1 MYELEDATWSQ
12 QISIAADLNQPLLLQ
27 CSNDHPDY
35 IEWRFNGVSLFPS
48 NVSMIGSLIAG
59 RDLLIQKMTDIVVGN
74 YSCIATWF
82 VNRTVVVVTYIVTI
96 TKDLYN
102 GTSLITIDHPEHAIW
117 GNKYELN
124 CHTSPDADASV
135 VWLKNGNIISYNHSL
150 AFDAIFTNDSGL
162 YTCTFDPD
170 HSMSQSV
177 GVEVFVPPMFLTEK
191 VRTILLMQGA
201 TVPKT
206 LIDCRVTG
214 IPVPSVRLY
223 KNGILQSVTSINAT
237 DADYAIYQ
245 CFANNS
251 AGLSNQIIRALR
263 QDTFNAPSNLQCS
276 TTMTS
281 GTMYN
286 ISISWMIPTYFWP
299 PKTINY
305 IIYYCSGQ
313 NVMDYRSTTTDTHYH
328 LQLDAVVDKTVY
340 VSSVYGGGVSQSAP
354 SFCQVPQPNQ
364 LQSIELNVDCQRG
377 VARWLAEDGTF
388 LSTSPSPYVWKYC
401 FNENQTLHAN
411 QSTSGKFIVELP
423 SRNSICAFR
432 VHYKYGLES
441 LSSTLLYCYYQKKAD
456 IFVSKSLNCSSPP
469 TSNILQVAEILEFA
483 LSASFFI
490 IMTVVV
496 LLVAVSIILKRKLT
510 SARVNAILKL
520 AAPSNWDIA
529 LPDIDLKPTD
539 CSSVV
544 TTIDDLC
551 YATSEAINSCDGKE
565 TWQHEAFGS
574 CTNDGLLVGQVA
586 KKGSTRRQVSVLS
599 SWMEAWNILHSDC
612 AQTALELVKYQHIIC
627 QLFAPDGSSL
637 EPVPSRLTSRH
648 YSTIWCT
655 WSEPPTMQAMR
666 FASVSTLAGATRG
679 QSAILPTGAGSQ
691 AVVESTPPRPC
702 AAPVARDL
710 QRVHTTL

>member
-102 GTSLITIDHPEHAIW
+102 GTLLITIDHPEHAIW

-286 ISISWMIPTYFWP
+286 VSISWMIPTYFWP

-305 IIYYCSGQ
+305 NIYYCSGQ

-377 VARWLAEDGTF
+377 IARWLAEDGTF

-401 FNENQTLHAN
+401 FNENQTLIEPSRTSLIGIENNSSLLQTAAGIDAICAYGWNVTISDEGFDIPLKVCSPNDNTSIAICLKLLSLGIHCVLLYPMLPSMECAATSHMSK
-411 QSTSGKFIVELP
+411 STSGKFIVELP

-469 TSNILQVAEILEFA
+469 TSNILQAAEILEFA

-510 SARVNAILKL
+510 SARVNAVLKL

-574 CTNDGLLVGQVA
+574 CT
-586 KKGSTRRQVSVLS
+586 SESLS
-599 SWMEAWNILHSDC
+599 DP
-612 AQTALELVKYQHIIC
+612 YQLPSC
-627 QLFAPDGSSL
+627 DTSASSYG
-637 EPVPSRLTSRH
+637 T
-648 YSTIWCT
+648 
-655 WSEPPTMQAMR
+655 
-666 FASVSTLAGATRG
+666 
-679 QSAILPTGAGSQ
+679 
-691 AVVESTPPRPC
+691 
-702 AAPVARDL
+702 
-710 QRVHTTL
+710 